1 MIHSITQSTNH
12 SVRLICQARDVP
24 RSSYYHAAEPTESQL
39 SDADM
44 ATAIATLFWQHR
56 RRYGY
61 RRIWKQLAAQGI
73 VCAPTRVRRLM
84 REHSLIALQPKTYVP
99 QTSDGRADAPH
110 PICCS
115 INPLPHSPIKSGRA
129 TFAGCR
135 LTASTPSG

>member
-61 RRIWKQLAAQGI
+61 RNNSPRRASFAPRPACAAS
-73 VCAPTRVRRLM
+73 C
-84 REHSLIALQPKTYVP
+84 
-99 QTSDGRADAPH
+99 
-110 PICCS
+110 
-115 INPLPHSPIKSGRA
+115 
-129 TFAGCR
+129 
-135 LTASTPSG
+135 ASTA